1 MAESAEGLE
10 AGWVDNDVPISL
22 LVLAVFVF
30 VAFIRSYPI
39 DGDCWYFHCVWVTAC
54 DVYKVVRDMFAAKGD
69 DVEAKI
75 GFSEDGESLDSLF
88 NCSEQSCLFA
98 Y

>member
-1 MAESAEGLE
+1 VKSLAESTEGLE

-22 LVLAVFVF
+22 LVFAVFVF

-39 DGDCWYFHCVWVTAC
+39 DGDGWYSHCVRVTAC
-54 DVYKVVRDMFAAKGD
+54 DVYEVVRDMFAAEGD

-75 GFSEDGESLDSLF
+75 GFSWNRESLDSLF
-88 NCSEQSCLFA
+88 NCSE
-98 Y
+98 